1 MTVMRTLKSSAADF
15 TEQLKALVPVQ
26 SLPDADTIKTVAG
39 ILAQVR
45 QRGDAALLEY
55 TRRFDNRAAQ
65 LSDLEIEVKS
75 LETFRRRVSPDL
87 LEAMQEAAARIED
100 YHRRQK
106 QESWRYTDET
116 GTLLGQRVT
125 PLDRAGV
132 YVPGGR
138 AAYPSSVLMNVIPAK
153 VAGVADIIMVVPAP
167 GGELNP
173 VVLAAADI
181 AGVDRIFTVGGAQA
195 VAALAFGTET
205 VPAVDK
211 IVGPGNRYVAEAK
224 RQVFGIV
231 GIDMIAG
238 PSEVVVISDG
248 GSDPDWVAMD
258 LFAQAEHDEDARA
271 ILICTDGAFAAR
283 VGESIAR
290 LLPGQER
297 ADIIRKSLQRQGVV
311 ILVDDLEQAADI
323 VNFLAPEH
331 LELAVADPDGLLA
344 GIRHAGAVFLG
355 SYAAEVL
362 GDYCAGP
369 NHVLPTARTARFFS
383 PLGVYDFQKRTSLV
397 QCDAA
402 AAAALAKTASVLA
415 RSEGLIAHALAA
427 EYRLG
432 RDNTD

>member
-1 MTVMRTLKSSAADF
+1 MTVMRTLKCGAADF
-15 TEQLKALVPVQ
+15 AERLKALVPAR
-26 SLPDADTIKTVAG
+26 SLPVAETVETVAE

-45 QRGDAALLEY
+45 ERGDTALLEY
-55 TRRFDNRAAQ
+55 TRRFDNRTAE
-65 LSDLEIEVKS
+65 LNDLEIDVQS
-75 LETFRRRVSPDL
+75 LGSFRRRLSQDL
-87 LEAMQEAAARIED
+87 LGAMQEAAQRIAS
-100 YHRRQK
+100 YHQRQK
-106 QESWRYTDET
+106 LESWRYKDET
-116 GTLLGQRVT
+116 GTVLGQRVT
-125 PLDRAGV
+125 PLDRVGV
-132 YVPGGR
+132 YVPGGL

-153 VAGVADIIMVVPAP
+153 VAGVAEIIMVVPAP
-167 GGELNP
+167 GGKLNP

-205 VPAVDK
+205 IPAVDK

-238 PSEVVVISDG
+238 PSEVVIVSDG

-258 LFAQAEHDEDARA
+258 LFAQAEHDEDARS
-271 ILICTDGAFAAR
+271 ILICTDEEFAGR

-290 LLPGQER
+290 LLPQQER
-297 ADIIRKSLQRQGVV
+297 AEIIRKSLQRQGVV
-311 ILVDDLEQAADI
+311 ILVDNLDQAADA

-344 GIRHAGAVFLG
+344 EIRHAGAIFLG

-383 PLGVYDFQKRTSLV
+383 PLGVYDFQKRSSLI

-402 AAAALAKTASVLA
+402 SASILAKTASVMA
-415 RSEGLIAHALAA
+415 RSEGLIAHARAA
-427 EYRLG
+427 EYRIDRG
-432 RDNTD
+432 KSD